1 MSDIVFIKNEEDYLN
16 YKKLKP
22 YYKFERRNVKF
33 ICKSCQKETI
43 KKFRSLTLD
52 FLCHSC
58 QSSKSIKNAQEKL
71 KETCLK
77 NMVLTIMQ
85 KQKNVKIK

>member
-1 MSDIVFIKNEEDYLN
+1 MENEIPFIHNMEDYEN

-33 ICKSCQKETI
+33 ICKSCQKETT

-58 QSSKSIKNAQEKL
+58 QSSKSIKNAQEKT

-77 NMVLTIMQ
+77 
-85 KQKNVKIK
+85 KIWC